1 MKNKTGQPKK
11 KGSGGRRTLY
21 KPALAKA
28 ARALKEK
35 GASNKE
41 IAKALHICEA
51 SVYKYQNNFVE
62 FAEALKTGQ
71 DAAIAV
77 VESAVFREAQGYNV
91 EEIRESWV
99 VEKDKDGNE
108 VRRLVGYDKVRR
120 WQRGNPTM
128 AALFLNARNPE
139 VYQRRPEDGQGRVAA
154 INFNF
159 VVVKQGGQEKVI
171 ECPDFLKPKIIQKK
185 TTQQQPPA
193 A

>member
-11 KGSGGRRTLY
+11 KGSGGRRTRY
-21 KPALAKA
+21 NPALAKA
-28 ARALKEK
+28 ARSLKEK

-41 IAKALHICEA
+41 IAKALHLSEA
-51 SVYKYQNNFVE
+51 SIYKYQNNFTE
-62 FAEALKTGQ
+62 FAEALKSGQ

-91 EEIRESWV
+91 EEVRESWV

-108 VRRLVGYDKVRR
+108 TRRLVGYDKVRR

-159 VVVKQGGQEKVI
+159 VVVNQGGKEKVI
-171 ECPDFLKPKIIQKK
+171 ECPDFLKPKIIQSK
-185 TTQQQPPA
+185 TTPPA